1 MTVSKSTQSYTPD
14 ATLIAAHNDL
24 FRQSRCLATPAD
36 MILPGVV
43 VMTQSLAACAPEFIE
58 HARIAIGE
66 IDEFDPDNDPDGFHD
81 FGSVEVDGQAVWF
94 KIDMFEAGTGKM
106 SGAET
111 PDVAERTERV
121 MTLMFPSD
129 W

>member
-1 MTVSKSTQSYTPD
+1 MTVSTVTQAYPPD
-14 ATLIAAHNDL
+14 VKIVAAHNDL
-24 FRQSRCLATPAD
+24 FRQSRCLVIPAD

-43 VMTQSLAACAPEFIE
+43 VMTQSLAACEPEFIDR
-58 HARIAIGE
+58 ARIAIGE
-66 IDEFDPDNDPDGFHD
+66 IDEFDPNNDPDCYHD
-81 FGSVEVDGQAVWF
+81 FGSVEIDGQAVWF
-94 KIDMFEAGTGKM
+94 KIDMFEAGTRKTY
-106 SGAET
+106 GAET